1 MRVQEYSPRWQTK
14 VSALANR
21 VLGRGFF
28 ENPSEIAQ
36 DPESC
41 VFVCITE
48 DEETAGFVCGRLLPQ
63 GDLRVFLEH
72 RVADIPPDLDK
83 ADAEGVLGVIQTVV
97 VAPEY
102 QGKGIGTRLLRI
114 VHDTIVGI
122 GADKLIVTF
131 KRGSTS
137 THVGRLMEKL
147 DFEFWLKLDTYWKT
161 RCDLGDF
168 TCVDRDE
175 TCTCEA
181 IYYRKRV
188 F

>member
-1 MRVQEYSPRWQTK
+1 MRVQEYSPRWQAK
-14 VSALANR
+14 VIALANR
-21 VLGRGFF
+21 VLGKGFF

-48 DEETAGFVCGRLLPQ
+48 DEEASGFVCGRLLPQ

-102 QGKGIGTRLLRI
+102 QGKGIGTRLLRV

-137 THVGRLMEKL
+137 THVGRLMERL

-168 TCVDRDE
+168 TCVDRDK

-181 IYYRKRV
+181 IFYRKRI